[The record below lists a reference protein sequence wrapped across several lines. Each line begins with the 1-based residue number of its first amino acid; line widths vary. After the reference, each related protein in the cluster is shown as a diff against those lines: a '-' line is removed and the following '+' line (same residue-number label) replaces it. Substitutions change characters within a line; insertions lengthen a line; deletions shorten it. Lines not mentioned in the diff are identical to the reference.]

1 MSLPKNNNRK
11 RRKLMSVSVAGA
23 PLLGLLL
30 SGCPDREVTLIDN
43 SAGTESAGEPMV
55 FSNPKGSMYDQG
67 LAGETVVPDMG
78 GEPVIFSNPKGS
90 MYDEGIAGEEADFG
104 TVEEA
109 DFGTVE
115 EADFGTVEAADFGT
129 VEEADFGAV
138 EEADLGVVDVDFG
151 IEEE

>member
-1 MSLPKNNNRK
+1 MSLPRNKNRK

-67 LAGETVVPDMG
+67 LAGELVVPDM
-78 GEPVIFSNPKGS
+78 VVSQWFSVTQRALCMMKG
-90 MYDEGIAGEEADFG
+90 MMKD
-104 TVEEA
+104 
-109 DFGTVE
+109 
-115 EADFGTVEAADFGT
+115 
-129 VEEADFGAV
+129 
-138 EEADLGVVDVDFG
+138 
-151 IEEE
+151 